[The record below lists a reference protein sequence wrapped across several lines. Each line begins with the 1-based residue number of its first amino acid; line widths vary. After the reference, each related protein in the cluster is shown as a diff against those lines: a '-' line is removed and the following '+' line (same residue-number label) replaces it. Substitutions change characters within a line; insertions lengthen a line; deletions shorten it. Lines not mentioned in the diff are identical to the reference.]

1 MNLHRIFAIFL
12 RQVYLIRRSMG
23 RIFGIFYWSSVEL
36 FLWGVLTVYLN
47 HAGNA
52 AFNFVTVFLGALIF
66 WDFFLRAQHGIAT
79 SFLEDVWSRNFANL
93 FATPIRAGEF
103 LAGLILTSL
112 AQSLLSLA
120 FMALLAW
127 AFLAFNIIQYGP
139 LLIPFIAVL
148 FMFGLALG
156 IFTSSLILRFGSA
169 AEILAWSIPFL
180 FQPFSAVFYPVGALP
195 RFLQPIS
202 KMFPATHVFE
212 GMRSLVLQQQFDVQ
226 RLIFAAVLAVAY
238 IGIAILVF
246 LYTFRAAK
254 KRGYLIHFST
264 ESF

>member
-1 MNLHRIFAIFL
+1 MNLHHILAIFI
-12 RQVYLIRRSMG
+12 RQVFLIRRSLG

-52 AFNFVTVFLGALIF
+52 PFNFVTVFLGALIF

-112 AQSLLSLA
+112 VQSLLSLS

-127 AFLAFNIIQYGP
+127 VFLAFNIIQYGF
-139 LLIPFIAVL
+139 LLISFVAVL

-156 IFTSSLILRFGSA
+156 ILTSSLILRFGSA

-180 FQPFSAVFYPVGALP
+180 FQPFSAVFYPLEALP
-195 RFLQPIS
+195 KFLQPIS
-202 KMFPATHVFE
+202 RAFPSTHVFE
-212 GMRSLVLQQQFDVQ
+212 GMRSLILHQRFDAQ
-226 RLIFAAVLAVAY
+226 KLAFAALLAVAY
-238 IGIAILVF
+238 IGIAVIVF
-246 LYTFRAAK
+246 LAMFRSAK